1 MLMQKDLIGLEI
13 SISKTNTDKLMNA
26 SKAGKNAIYY
36 LPGHG
41 GRITNG
47 LGQALVARAYEVVGR
62 ETMGDFK
69 KLDFNDQV
77 TTIASDIK
85 EHFWREDAK
94 IIANSFGGYL
104 LLHALSK
111 LDPYIGKLLLL
122 SPIVGEFS
130 SEEISMGFIP
140 PYADRLSEL
149 ASSNEYPAP
158 LNCSFHVGSEDWQ
171 SNPENVSKFA
181 NLLGLPVTVVPNAGH
196 QLPKDY
202 VSSLLDNF

>member
-1 MLMQKDLIGLEI
+1 MVFWDQHNLPMDFSLSAHGVP
-13 SISKTNTDKLMNA
+13 
-26 SKAGKNAIYY
+26 IYY

-41 GRITNG
+41 GRITTG
-47 LGQALVARAYEVVGR
+47 LGQALLSRGYEVVGR
-62 ETMGDFK
+62 ETVGDFK

-77 TTIASDIK
+77 NTIANDIK
-85 EHFWREDAK
+85 LHFWREDAK

-111 LDPYIGKLLLL
+111 LTPYIGKILLL

-149 ASSNEYPAP
+149 ASTNQYPAP
-158 LNCSFHVGSEDWQ
+158 MNCSFHVGSEDWQ
-171 SNPENVSKFA
+171 SNPANVTKFA
-181 NLLGLPVTVVPNAGH
+181 SLLGWPVTVVPRAWH

-202 VSSLLDNF
+202 VSSLLDDF

>member
-1 MLMQKDLIGLEI
+1 LSMDFSL
-13 SISKTNTDKLMNA
+13 SAHSVP
-26 SKAGKNAIYY
+26 IYY

-47 LGQALVARAYEVVGR
+47 LGQALVGRGYNVVGR
-62 ETMGDFK
+62 ETVGDFK

-77 TTIASDIK
+77 ATIANDIK
-85 EHFWREDAK
+85 EHFWSENAK

-111 LDPYIGKLLLL
+111 LTPYIGKILLL

-149 ASSNEYPAP
+149 ASSNQYPAP
-158 LNCSFHVGSEDWQ
+158 VNCSFHVGSEDWQ
-171 SNPENVSKFA
+171 SNPKNVTKFA
-181 NLLGLPVTVVPNAGH
+181 SLLGLPVTIVPNAGH

-202 VSSLLDNF
+202 VSFLLDNF

>member
-1 MLMQKDLIGLEI
+1 MVSWGQHNLPMDFSLSAHGVP
-13 SISKTNTDKLMNA
+13 
-26 SKAGKNAIYY
+26 IYY

-41 GRITNG
+41 GRITTG
-47 LGQALVARAYEVVGR
+47 LGQALLSRGYEVVGR
-62 ETMGDFK
+62 ETVGDFK

-77 TTIASDIK
+77 NTIANDIK
-85 EHFWREDAK
+85 LHFWREDAK

-111 LDPYIGKLLLL
+111 LTPYIGKILLL

-149 ASSNEYPAP
+149 ASTNQYPAP
-158 LNCSFHVGSEDWQ
+158 MNCSFHVGSEDWQ
-171 SNPENVSKFA
+171 SNPANVTKFA
-181 NLLGLPVTVVPNAGH
+181 SLLGLPVTVVPRAGH

>member
-1 MLMQKDLIGLEI
+1 MVSWGQHNLPMDFSLSAHGVP
-13 SISKTNTDKLMNA
+13 
-26 SKAGKNAIYY
+26 IYY

-41 GRITNG
+41 GRITTG
-47 LGQALVARAYEVVGR
+47 LGQALLSRGYEVVGR
-62 ETMGDFK
+62 ETVGDFK
-69 KLDFNDQV
+69 KLDFSDQV
-77 TTIASDIK
+77 NTIANDVQG
-85 EHFWREDAK
+85 HFWREDAK

-111 LDPYIGKLLLL
+111 LTPYIGKILLL

-149 ASSNEYPAP
+149 ASTNQYPTP
-158 LNCSFHVGSEDWQ
+158 KNCSFHVGSEDWQ
-171 SNPENVSKFA
+171 SNPENVTKFA
-181 NLLGLPVTVVPNAGH
+181 SLLGLPVTVVPNAGH

>member
-1 MLMQKDLIGLEI
+1 MDFSLSSNGVP
-13 SISKTNTDKLMNA
+13 
-26 SKAGKNAIYY
+26 IYY

-47 LGQALVARAYEVVGR
+47 LGLALVGRGYGVVGR
-62 ETMGDFK
+62 ETVGDFK
-69 KLDFNDQV
+69 KLDFNDQI
-77 TTIASDIK
+77 TTIANDIK

-104 LLHALSK
+104 LLHALSQ
-111 LDPYIGKLLLL
+111 LTPYIGKILLL

-130 SEEISMGFIP
+130 SDEISMGFIP

-149 ASSNEYPAP
+149 ASTNQYPAP
-158 LNCSFHVGSEDWQ
+158 INCSFHVGSEDWQ
-171 SNPENVSKFA
+171 SNPENVTVFA
-181 NLLGLPVTVVPNAGH
+181 RALGLPVTVVPNAGH
-196 QLPKDY
+196 QLPKVY

>member
-1 MLMQKDLIGLEI
+1 MVFCCQHNLSMDFSL
-13 SISKTNTDKLMNA
+13 SAHSTP
-26 SKAGKNAIYY
+26 IYY

-41 GRITNG
+41 GRISNG
-47 LGQALVARAYEVVGR
+47 LGQALAGRGYEVVGR
-62 ETMGDFK
+62 ETVGDFK

-77 TTIASDIK
+77 ATIANDIK

-111 LDPYIGKLLLL
+111 LDPYIGKILLL

-130 SEEISMGFIP
+130 NEEISMGFVP

-149 ASSNEYPAP
+149 ASTNQYPAP
-158 LNCSFHVGSEDWQ
+158 MNCSFHVGSEDWQ
-171 SNPENVSKFA
+171 SNPENVTMFA
-181 NLLGLPVTVVPNAGH
+181 SLLGLPVFVVPEAGH

-202 VSSLLDNF
+202 VSKLLDEI

>member
-1 MLMQKDLIGLEI
+1 MDFSLSSHGV
-13 SISKTNTDKLMNA
+13 T
-26 SKAGKNAIYY
+26 IYY

-47 LGQALVARAYEVVGR
+47 LGQALVGRGYEVVGR
-62 ETMGDFK
+62 ETVGDFK
-69 KLDFNDQV
+69 KLGFNDQV
-77 TTIASDIK
+77 ATIANDIK
-85 EHFWREDAK
+85 EHFWRKDAK

-111 LDPYIGKLLLL
+111 LTPYIGKILLL

-149 ASSNEYPAP
+149 ASANQYPTP
-158 LNCSFHVGSEDWQ
+158 MNCSFHVGSEDWQ
-171 SNPENVSKFA
+171 SNPENVTKFA
-181 NLLGLPVTVVPNAGH
+181 RLLGLPVTIVSNAGH
-196 QLPKDY
+196 QLPKEY
-202 VSSLLDNF
+202 VSLLLDDLLN

>member
-1 MLMQKDLIGLEI
+1 M
-13 SISKTNTDKLMNA
+13 SIDFSLSSN
-26 SKAGKNAIYY
+26 GVPIYY

-41 GRITNG
+41 ARISNG
-47 LGQALVARAYEVVGR
+47 LGQALVARGYEVVGR
-62 ETMGDFK
+62 ESVGDFK
-69 KLDFNDQV
+69 KLDFNAQV
-77 TTIASDIK
+77 TTIANDIK

-111 LDPYIGKLLLL
+111 LDPYIGKILLL

-140 PYADRLSEL
+140 PFADRLNEL
-149 ASSNEYPAP
+149 ASSNQYPAP
-158 LNCSFHVGSEDWQ
+158 INCSLHVGSEDWQ
-171 SNPENVSKFA
+171 SNPENVTKFA
-181 NLLGLPVTVVPNAGH
+181 SLLGLPITVVPNAGH

-202 VSSLLDNF
+202 VSSLLDDF

>member
-1 MLMQKDLIGLEI
+1 MNI
-13 SISKTNTDKLMNA
+13 SNHSSDIP
-26 SKAGKNAIYY
+26 IYY

-41 GRITNG
+41 DRLING
-47 LGQALVARAYEVVGR
+47 LGQALVGRGYKVVGR
-62 ETMGDFK
+62 ETVGDFK

-77 TTIASDIK
+77 ATIANDIK

-111 LDPYIGKLLLL
+111 LTPYIGKILLL

-130 SEEISMGFIP
+130 SEEIRMGFIP
-140 PYADRLSEL
+140 PYADRLGEL
-149 ASSNEYPAP
+149 ASANSYPVP
-158 LNCSFHVGSEDWQ
+158 MNCSFHVGSMDWQ
-171 SNPENVSKFA
+171 SNPENVTKFA
-181 NLLGLPVTVVPNAGH
+181 SLLGLPVTVVPDAGH